1 MPSQVFKALK
11 RHPAL
16 ARPRRTRERKAGPM
30 VTPVAAAS
38 SPAARRRAPYV
49 PPVKAPHVLTTS
61 ARRWHRATTD
71 EAVVPYLRMCG
82 RWLEEHGFPIG
93 GKVHVTVTQGR
104 VVLTNTRTAVAD
116 AVADADEGR

>member
-1 MPSQVFKALK
+1 
-11 RHPAL
+11 
-16 ARPRRTRERKAGPM
+16 
-30 VTPVAAAS
+30 
-38 SPAARRRAPYV
+38 
-49 PPVKAPHVLTTS
+49 
-61 ARRWHRATTD
+61 
-71 EAVVPYLRMCG
+71 MCG